1 MIIISTVNIGLKFD
15 ASRGIPTLEKIET
28 MLKSIRTNSKEPIN
42 LKVTSE
48 ITQVGTSIKTASKNM
63 AEFRSSIPT
72 RAENNRL
79 ENLTRILK
87 EMSGV
92 SQGLKELG
100 TGLNKIAKMDMS
112 SFQANI
118 KVIRQELSKIS
129 QINLSGLQGLNNL
142 GSLNRNTTRATTRRN
157 TEENNY
163 PNAPYQNIMYGMA
176 GIGIFKNYMQFSLG
190 LEKAIY
196 DLGVVSGES
205 NVKLSQMYTT
215 FLAMSQEMP
224 ISAQRLTENIT
235 EIARV
240 GFDLEKSIAI
250 GTAGA
255 KFAIASGDK
264 IEGVTDSL
272 AKVLLALDLTKV
284 SVEEVTRI
292 TDEMQSVLL
301 KTPLSTQTLSE
312 GMRHA
317 SSAMA
322 VFTQNSQRTGDD
334 LENYKKEVLTTTL
347 ALEGS
352 FSRIGRSGSQSGLHV
367 RELYTKII
375 AMDKAA
381 KAMFDENTLG
391 LYFNEASKTINKT
404 GEGAKLTSEYFMS
417 LAEKDMPKA
426 LELLSKL
433 YSSGTITTQTL
444 KKMMTER
451 GMRVLAFFKPHS
463 NREMLN
469 KVC

>member
-1 MIIISTVNIGLKFD
+1 VIIISTVSIGLKFD
-15 ASRGIPTLEKIET
+15 ASGGIPTLEKIEK
-28 MLKSIRTNSKEPIN
+28 MLKSIRSNSKEPIN

-48 ITQVGTSIKTASKNM
+48 INQVGTSIKTASKNM
-63 AEFRSSIPT
+63 AEFRNSIPT

-79 ENLTRILK
+79 ENLTKILK

-100 TGLNKIAKMDMS
+100 NGLNKITKMDMS

-142 GSLNRNTTRATTRRN
+142 GNLNRNTTRRTTTTRRN

-163 PNAPYQNIMYGMA
+163 PNTPYQNIIYGMA
-176 GIGIFKNYMQFSLG
+176 GIGIFRNYMQFSLG

-224 ISAQRLTENIT
+224 IGAQRLTENIT
-235 EIARV
+235 EIARI
-240 GFDLEKSIAI
+240 GFDLEKAIAI

-255 KFAIASGDK
+255 RFAIASGDK

-272 AKVLLALDLTKV
+272 AKVLLALDLTKIT
-284 SVEEVTRI
+284 EDEVTRI

-301 KTPLSTQTLSE
+301 KTPLSTQALSE

-322 VFTQNSQRTGDD
+322 VFIQNSQRTGDD
-334 LENYKKEVLTTTL
+334 LENYKKEILTTTL
-347 ALEGS
+347 ALEGA
-352 FSRIGRSGSQSGLHV
+352 FSRIGRTGSKDLLPLS
-367 RELYTKII
+367 
-375 AMDKAA
+375 AM
-381 KAMFDENTLG
+381 
-391 LYFNEASKTINKT
+391 AS
-404 GEGAKLTSEYFMS
+404 
-417 LAEKDMPKA
+417 
-426 LELLSKL
+426 
-433 YSSGTITTQTL
+433 
-444 KKMMTER
+444 
-451 GMRVLAFFKPHS
+451 
-463 NREMLN
+463 
-469 KVC
+469 

>member
-15 ASRGIPTLEKIET
+15 ASGGIPTLEKIEK

-48 ITQVGTSIKTASKNM
+48 INQVGTSIKTASKNM

-112 SFQANI
+112 SFKANI

-142 GSLNRNTTRATTRRN
+142 GSLNRNTTRATTTRRN

-224 ISAQRLTENIT
+224 IGAQRLTENIT

-255 KFAIASGDK
+255 RFAIASGDK

-284 SVEEVTRI
+284 TEEEVTRI

-322 VFTQNSQRTGDD
+322 VFTKNSQRTGDD
-334 LENYKKEVLTTTL
+334 LENYKKKVLTTTL

-352 FSRIGRSGSQSGLHV
+352 FSRIGRTGSKDL
-367 RELYTKII
+367 LPLLAI
-375 AMDKAA
+375 A
-381 KAMFDENTLG
+381 
-391 LYFNEASKTINKT
+391 S
-404 GEGAKLTSEYFMS
+404 
-417 LAEKDMPKA
+417 
-426 LELLSKL
+426 
-433 YSSGTITTQTL
+433 
-444 KKMMTER
+444 
-451 GMRVLAFFKPHS
+451 
-463 NREMLN
+463 
-469 KVC
+469 

>member
-1 MIIISTVNIGLKFD
+1 MIIISTVNIGLKFGV
-15 ASRGIPTLEKIET
+15 SEGTPTLEKIEK
-28 MLKSIRTNSKEPIN
+28 MLKSIRSNSKEPIN

-48 ITQVGTSIKTASKNM
+48 INQVGTSIKTASKNM
-63 AEFRSSIPT
+63 AEFRNSIPT

-129 QINLSGLQGLNNL
+129 QINLSGLQGLSNL
-142 GSLNRNTTRATTRRN
+142 GNVKNATTKTTKVKQTNNEN
-157 TEENNY
+157 TSSY
-163 PNAPYQNIMYGMA
+163 MPYQNIMYGMA

-196 DLGVVSGES
+196 NLGVVSGES

-224 ISAQRLTENIT
+224 IGAQRLTENIT

-284 SVEEVTRI
+284 TEEEVTRI

-301 KTPLSTQTLSE
+301 KTPLSAQSLSE

-322 VFTQNSQRTGDD
+322 VFTRNSQRSGDD
-334 LENYKKEVLTTTL
+334 LENYKKEILTTTL

-352 FSRIGRSGSQSGLHV
+352 FSRIGRTGSKDL
-367 RELYTKII
+367 LPLLAI
-375 AMDKAA
+375 A
-381 KAMFDENTLG
+381 
-391 LYFNEASKTINKT
+391 S
-404 GEGAKLTSEYFMS
+404 
-417 LAEKDMPKA
+417 
-426 LELLSKL
+426 
-433 YSSGTITTQTL
+433 
-444 KKMMTER
+444 
-451 GMRVLAFFKPHS
+451 
-463 NREMLN
+463 
-469 KVC
+469 